1 MSRKA
6 NISREME
13 RLVAQLKSTE
23 EQIKSLQ
30 EQMDEEEIDPS
41 LLEPVVSIKVQYD
54 DDGETDRIVESQDT
68 SSVELPPG
76 WSTVKRN
83 SASKKTKYETVLKS
97 PEGKLFYSFLSA
109 LQFMTR
115 NRKLH
120 SEAQVE
126 IMKRNLREE
135 GWR

>member
-1 MSRKA
+1 MRA

-23 EQIKSLQ
+23 EQLKSLQ

-41 LLEPVVSIKVQYD
+41 LLEPVVSIKVQCD

-76 WSTVKRN
+76 WSTVKLN
-83 SASKKTKYETVLKS
+83 
-97 PEGKLFYSFLSA
+97 
-109 LQFMTR
+109 
-115 NRKLH
+115 
-120 SEAQVE
+120 
-126 IMKRNLREE
+126 MK
-135 GWR
+135 W